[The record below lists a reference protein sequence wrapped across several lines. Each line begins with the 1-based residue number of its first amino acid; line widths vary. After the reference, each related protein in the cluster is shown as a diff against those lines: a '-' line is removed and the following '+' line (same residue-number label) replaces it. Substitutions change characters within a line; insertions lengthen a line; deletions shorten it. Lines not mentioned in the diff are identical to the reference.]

1 MKIDLIFFQSYNFTY
16 IMSTPIAAYI
26 IKSKYES
33 ARNTQVEMLQKQ
45 ISNSKIVEAIFPKF
59 QHVPFLDKM
68 IQLSKIRFGKELLSN
83 EIGVVMSHRKAW
95 QNIVVD
101 NDINSNQHYL
111 ILESDSKIIN
121 LEILNQQLDK
131 IKLNYDLFFWGAW
144 TGHASIKKSK
154 KTRID
159 GKYSIGEPLLNSIY
173 GAYGYSL
180 TPQTAKYLLSK
191 TNQIKCQID
200 IFKEYID
207 PNSVRIGTIVPEVIT
222 FWGDTES
229 TIRDPENFYQIYKRK
244 LIIKFFYCRNTIVS
258 YFC

>member
-1 MKIDLIFFQSYNFTY
+1 
-16 IMSTPIAAYI
+16 MSTPIAAYI
-26 IKSKYES
+26 IKSKHES
-33 ARNTQVEMLQKQ
+33 ARNTQVEMLQKK
-45 ISNSKIVEAIFPKF
+45 ISDSKIVEAIFPKF
-59 QHVPFLDKM
+59 QHVPFLDRM
-68 IQLSKIRFGKELLSN
+68 IQLSKIRFGTELLSN

-121 LEILNQQLDK
+121 LEILKQQIDK

-144 TGHASIKKSK
+144 TGHASIKKST

-191 TNQIKCQID
+191 TNKIRCQID

-207 PNSVRIGTIVPEVIT
+207 PNKVRIGTIVPEVIT

>member
-1 MKIDLIFFQSYNFTY
+1 MT
-16 IMSTPIAAYI
+16 TPIAAYI

-33 ARNTQVEMLQKQ
+33 ARNIQVGMLQNQ
-45 ISNSKIVEAIFPKF
+45 IINSKIVEAIFPKF
-59 QHVPFLDKM
+59 QHVPFIDKM
-68 IQLSKIRFGKELLSN
+68 IKLSKIRFGKELLSN

-95 QNIVVD
+95 QKIVAD
-101 NDINSNQHYL
+101 NDINSKQHYL

-121 LEILNQQLDK
+121 LEVLQQQIDK
-131 IKLNYDLFFWGAW
+131 IKMNYDLFFWGAW
-144 TGHASIKKSK
+144 TGHASIKKSTK
-154 KTRID
+154 IRIND
-159 GKYSIGEPLLNSIY
+159 KYSIGEPLINSIY

-180 TPQTAKYLLSK
+180 TPQTAKYLLSR
-191 TNQIKCQID
+191 TNKIKCQID

-207 PNSVRIGTIVPEVIT
+207 PNRVRIGTIVPEVIS

-229 TIRDPENFYQIYKRK
+229 TIRDPENFYQINKRK

>member
-1 MKIDLIFFQSYNFTY
+1 MT
-16 IMSTPIAAYI
+16 TPIAAYI

-33 ARNTQVEMLQKQ
+33 ARNKQVGILQNQ
-45 ISNSKIVEAIFPKF
+45 IINSKIVEAIFPKF
-59 QHVPFLDKM
+59 QHVPFIDKM

-95 QNIVVD
+95 QKIVAD

-121 LEILNQQLDK
+121 LEILQQQIDK
-131 IKLNYDLFFWGAW
+131 IMMNYDLFFWGAW
-144 TGHASIKKSK
+144 TGHASIKKSTK
-154 KTRID
+154 IRIND
-159 GKYSIGEPLLNSIY
+159 KYSIGEPLINSIY

-180 TPQTAKYLLSK
+180 NPQTAKYLLSK
-191 TNQIKCQID
+191 TNKIKCQID
-200 IFKEYID
+200 IFKEYIN
-207 PNSVRIGTIVPEVIT
+207 PSRVRIGTIVPEVIT

-229 TIRDPENFYQIYKRK
+229 TIRDPENFYQINKRK
-244 LIIKFFYCRNTIVS
+244 LIIKLFYCRNTIVS

>member
-1 MKIDLIFFQSYNFTY
+1 MKIALIFFQSYNFTY

>member
-1 MKIDLIFFQSYNFTY
+1 MT
-16 IMSTPIAAYI
+16 TPIAAYI

-33 ARNTQVEMLQKQ
+33 ARNKQVGILQNQ
-45 ISNSKIVEAIFPKF
+45 IINSKIVEAIFPKF
-59 QHVPFLDKM
+59 QHVPFIDKM

-95 QNIVVD
+95 QKIVAD

-121 LEILNQQLDK
+121 LEVLQEQIDK
-131 IKLNYDLFFWGAW
+131 IKMNYDLFFWGAW
-144 TGHASIKKSK
+144 TGHASIKKSTK
-154 KTRID
+154 IRIND
-159 GKYSIGEPLLNSIY
+159 KYSIGEPLINSIY

-180 TPQTAKYLLSK
+180 NPQTAKYLLSK
-191 TNQIKCQID
+191 TNKIKCQID
-200 IFKEYID
+200 IFKEYIN
-207 PNSVRIGTIVPEVIT
+207 PHRVRIGTIVPEIIT

-229 TIRDPENFYQIYKRK
+229 TIRDPENFYQINKRK
-244 LIIKFFYCRNTIVS
+244 LIIKLFYCRNTIVS

>member
-1 MKIDLIFFQSYNFTY
+1 MT
-16 IMSTPIAAYI
+16 TPIAAYI
-26 IKSKYES
+26 IKSKHES
-33 ARNTQVEMLQKQ
+33 ARNEQVGILQNQ
-45 ISNSKIVEAIFPKF
+45 IINSKVVEAIFPKF
-59 QHVPFLDKM
+59 QHVPFIDKM
-68 IQLSKIRFGKELLSN
+68 MKLSKIRFGKELLYN

-95 QNIVVD
+95 QKIVAD

-121 LEILNQQLDK
+121 LEILQQQIDK
-131 IKLNYDLFFWGAW
+131 IKMNYDLFFWGAW
-144 TGHASIKKSK
+144 TGHASIKKSTK
-154 KTRID
+154 IRID
-159 GKYSIGEPLLNSIY
+159 DKYSIGEPLINSIY

-180 TPQTAKYLLSK
+180 TPKTAKYLLSR
-191 TNQIKCQID
+191 TNKIKCQID

-207 PNSVRIGTIVPEVIT
+207 PKMVRIGTIVPEVIT

>member
-1 MKIDLIFFQSYNFTY
+1 
-16 IMSTPIAAYI
+16 MSTPIAAYI